1 MRCSKCEIDKNL
13 EEFPNRNNKPRNPC
27 KKCSN
32 ELSKLSKRKSRIENK
47 DFEEL
52 KRKIYLFNNSDRIKI
67 VKNNYRRNKYKNDIE
82 FNIEH
87 RFRSRLQKLT
97 KNLNS
102 KTNKSIFYLGCTK
115 FEFKEYLESKF
126 IEGMSWE
133 NRDKWHIDHIIPCA
147 KFNLSDQEELIKCFN
162 YKNLQP
168 LWAKDNILKKRQMI
182 NYNIHT
188 WFQFTQCP
196 RYCEGSHV

>member
-1 MRCSKCEIDKNL
+1 MMRCSKCEIDKNL

-168 LWAKDNILKKRQMI
+168 LWAKDNILKRD
-182 NYNIHT
+182 N
-188 WFQFTQCP
+188 
-196 RYCEGSHV
+196 